1 MLYGVVD
8 TVLTGHASAV
18 DLAAMG
24 LGAGIYS
31 TVFVSL
37 LGALNAL
44 NPVIAQ
50 HHGARRDV
58 AIGASYV
65 QGLWLAG
72 LLSAGGGLLLAFP
85 ERWLAWL
92 HAPSEVDAVVTR
104 YLRVLALGLRA
115 SLMFRVISALN
126 VAVARPQVVMRMQV
140 ADLVLKVLLS
150 YLDLRRARAAPVL
163 RARGDVVHLHHA
175 ARGAA
180 RPRLG
185 AVGGALASVAVF
197 WGLLAA
203 GWAHTRIDPFY
214 RRFAIERAGPRWA
227 GLRELIQLDV
237 PIPGG
242 WGSWAA
248 TTSRFAD
255 SGARR
260 GVSQACG

>member
-150 YLDLRRARAAPVL
+150 YLLIFGGLGLRLSYALEATSFTFITLLVA
-163 RARGDVVHLHHA
+163 
-175 ARGAA
+175 
-180 RPRLG
+180 RLG
-185 AVGGALASVAVF
+185 RGWGRSGARWRRSRCSGAS
-197 WGLLAA
+197 W
-203 GWAHTRIDPFY
+203 P
-214 RRFAIERAGPRWA
+214 RAGPTRGSTRSIAASRSSGPGPA
-227 GLRELIQLDV
+227 G
-237 PIPGG
+237 PG
-242 WGSWAA
+242 SA
-248 TTSRFAD
+248 S
-255 SGARR
+255 
-260 GVSQACG
+260 